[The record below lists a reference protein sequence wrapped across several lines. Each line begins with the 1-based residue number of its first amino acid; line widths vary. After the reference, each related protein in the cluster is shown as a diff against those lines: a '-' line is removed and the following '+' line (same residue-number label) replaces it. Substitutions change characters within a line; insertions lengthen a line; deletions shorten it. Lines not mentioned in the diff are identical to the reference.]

1 VTAALLRHGA
11 AALCA
16 LALTA
21 CATTGNGRAGSL
33 TAAEAAQTLVV
44 GKSSRA
50 DVNAALGDA
59 HITRFDNGY
68 ELWLYQVGVPKIV
81 DSLPWLNLVMRS
93 SDNAREVSVLFD
105 PSGLVKKYQVR
116 DK

>member
-1 VTAALLRHGA
+1 MAALLRYGA
-11 AALCA
+11 ALLAA
-16 LALTA
+16 LALAA
-21 CATTGNGRAGSL
+21 CATTGNGAVRSL
-33 TAAEAAQTLVV
+33 TAAQAAQTLVI

-81 DSLPWLNLVMRS
+81 DSLPFVSLVMS
-93 SDNAREVSVLFD
+93 SSNNEREVSVLFD
-105 PSGLVKKYQVR
+105 PSGVVRKYQVR

>member
-1 VTAALLRHGA
+1 MAPLRPYGM

-21 CATTGNGRAGSL
+21 CATTGNGKASSL
-33 TAAEAAQTLVV
+33 TTTEAAQTLVI
-44 GKSSRA
+44 GKATRA
-50 DVNAALGDA
+50 DVRAALGDA

-68 ELWLYQVGVPKIV
+68 ELWLYEVGVPKIV
-81 DSLPWLNLVMRS
+81 DALPWINLVMRS
-93 SDNAREVSVLFD
+93 SDNPREVSVLFD